1 MTNYRTFKATKLTSG
16 QSGSFNLSGSINA
29 WGVLRGASGAGS
41 IILEGGGTIDV
52 ADIVVGMPFPCHPT
66 GVTATG
72 GSVYV
77 LS

>member
-1 MTNYRTFKATKLTSG
+1 MTNYRTFKSTKLTSG
-16 QSGSFNLSGSINA
+16 QSGSFNLSGSSNA
-29 WGVLRGASGAGS
+29 WGVMRSSSGAGT
-41 IILEGGGTIDV
+41 ITLEGGGTIDV
-52 ADIVVGMPFPCHPT
+52 ADIAAGVPFPCYPT